1 MKTLIAFISLFLM
14 SFNLYSQS
22 DIEVMNVVATSYKD
36 TEQKN
41 WSVYEPTELR
51 LIWNTSTGVIEIN
64 SRTYQRFTYKSLD
77 VEEYSTFTRLKG
89 YAKDG
94 VNRTVIITFY
104 NMLDTGE
111 RVFIVE
117 YNDVTL
123 RYLIH

>member
-22 DIEVMNVVATSYKD
+22 DIEVMNVVATSYKNTGYD
-36 TEQKN
+36 N

-51 LIWNTSTGVIEIN
+51 LIWNTSKGVIEIN

-77 VEEYSTFTRLKG
+77 VEEYTTFTRLKG
-89 YAKDG
+89 RAKDG
-94 VNRTVIITFY
+94 LNRNVTITFY

-111 RVFIVE
+111 RIFILE
-117 YNDVTL
+117 YSDVTL

>member
-77 VEEYSTFTRLKG
+77 VEEYVTFTRLKG
-89 YAKDG
+89 RAKDG
-94 VNRTVIITFY
+94 LNRNVTITFY

-111 RVFIVE
+111 RIFIPE
-117 YNDVTL
+117 YSDVTL

>member
-22 DIEVMNVVATSYKD
+22 DIEVMNVVATSYKN

-77 VEEYSTFTRLKG
+77 VEEYVTFTRLKG
-89 YAKDG
+89 RAKDG
-94 VNRTVIITFY
+94 LNRNVTITFY

-111 RVFIVE
+111 RIFIIE
-117 YNDVTL
+117 YSDVTL

>member
-36 TEQKN
+36 TGYDN

-51 LIWNTSTGVIEIN
+51 LIWNTSKGVIEIN

-77 VEEYSTFTRLKG
+77 VEEYVTFTRLKG
-89 YAKDG
+89 RAKDG
-94 VNRTVIITFY
+94 LNRNVTITFY

-111 RVFIVE
+111 RIFILE
-117 YNDVTL
+117 YSDVTL

>member
-36 TEQKN
+36 TGYDN

-51 LIWNTSTGVIEIN
+51 LIWNTSKGVIEIN

-94 VNRTVIITFY
+94 INRTVIITFY

>member
-36 TEQKN
+36 TGQKN

-51 LIWNTSTGVIEIN
+51 LIWNTCKGVIEIN

-77 VEEYSTFTRLKG
+77 VEEYVTFTRLKG
-89 YAKDG
+89 RAKDG
-94 VNRTVIITFY
+94 LNRNVTITFY

-111 RVFIVE
+111 RIFIIE
-117 YNDVTL
+117 YSDVTL

>member
-1 MKTLIAFISLFLM
+1 MKTLITFISLFLM

-22 DIEVMNVVATSYKD
+22 DIEVMNVVATSYKNTGYD
-36 TEQKN
+36 N

-51 LIWNTSTGVIEIN
+51 LIWNTSKGVIEIN

-77 VEEYSTFTRLKG
+77 VEEYVTFTRLKG
-89 YAKDG
+89 RAKDG
-94 VNRTVIITFY
+94 LNRNVIITFY

-111 RVFIVE
+111 RIFLVE

>member
-51 LIWNTSTGVIEIN
+51 LIWNTSKGVIEIN

-77 VEEYSTFTRLKG
+77 VEEYVTFTRLKG
-89 YAKDG
+89 RAKDG
-94 VNRTVIITFY
+94 LNRNVIITFY

-111 RVFIVE
+111 RIFILE
-117 YNDVTL
+117 YSDVTL

>member
-36 TEQKN
+36 TGYDN

-51 LIWNTSTGVIEIN
+51 LIWNTSKGVIEIN

-77 VEEYSTFTRLKG
+77 VEEYVTFTRLKG
-89 YAKDG
+89 RAKDG
-94 VNRTVIITFY
+94 LNRNVIITFY

-111 RVFIVE
+111 RIFILE
-117 YNDVTL
+117 YSDVTL

>member
-36 TEQKN
+36 TGYDN

-51 LIWNTSTGVIEIN
+51 LIWNTSKGVIEIN

-89 YAKDG
+89 RAKDG
-94 VNRTVIITFY
+94 LNRNVIITFY

-111 RVFIVE
+111 RIFLVE

>member
-22 DIEVMNVVATSYKD
+22 DIEVMNVVATSYKNTGYD
-36 TEQKN
+36 N

-51 LIWNTSTGVIEIN
+51 LIWNTSKGVIEIN

-77 VEEYSTFTRLKG
+77 VEEYVTFTRLKG
-89 YAKDG
+89 RAKDG
-94 VNRTVIITFY
+94 LNRNVTITFY

-111 RVFIVE
+111 RIFILE
-117 YNDVTL
+117 YSDVTL

>member
-22 DIEVMNVVATSYKD
+22 DIEVMNVVATSYKNTGYD
-36 TEQKN
+36 N

-51 LIWNTSTGVIEIN
+51 LIWNTSKGVIEIN

-77 VEEYSTFTRLKG
+77 VEEYVTFTRLKG
-89 YAKDG
+89 RAKDG
-94 VNRTVIITFY
+94 LNRNVIITFY

-111 RVFIVE
+111 RIFIIE
-117 YNDVTL
+117 YSDVTL

>member
-77 VEEYSTFTRLKG
+77 VEEYVTFTRLKG
-89 YAKDG
+89 RAKDG
-94 VNRTVIITFY
+94 LNRNVIITFY

-111 RVFIVE
+111 RIFILE
-117 YNDVTL
+117 YSDVTL

>member
-36 TEQKN
+36 TGYDN

-51 LIWNTSTGVIEIN
+51 LIWNTSKGVIEIN

-89 YAKDG
+89 RAKDG
-94 VNRTVIITFY
+94 LNRNVIITFY

-111 RVFIVE
+111 RIFIIE
-117 YNDVTL
+117 YSDVTL

>member
-36 TEQKN
+36 TGYDN

-51 LIWNTSTGVIEIN
+51 LIWNTSKGVIEIN

-89 YAKDG
+89 RAKDG
-94 VNRTVIITFY
+94 LNRNVIITFY

-111 RVFIVE
+111 RIFILE
-117 YNDVTL
+117 YSDVTL

>member
-51 LIWNTSTGVIEIN
+51 LIWNTSKGVIEIN

-89 YAKDG
+89 RAKDG
-94 VNRTVIITFY
+94 LNRNVIITFY

-111 RVFIVE
+111 RIFLVE

>member
-1 MKTLIAFISLFLM
+1 MKKLIAIISSFLL
-14 SFNLYSQS
+14 SFNLYAQS
-22 DIEVMNVVATSYKD
+22 DIEVMKIVATSYKATGTD
-36 TEQKN
+36 D

-51 LIWNTSTGVIEIN
+51 LIWNTTTGVIEIN

-77 VEEYSTFTRLKG
+77 VEEYATFKRLTG

-94 VNRTVIITFY
+94 INRNVIITFY
-104 NMLDTGE
+104 NLLNTGE
-111 RVFIVE
+111 RVFLVE

>member
-1 MKTLIAFISLFLM
+1 MKTLIVFISLFLM

-22 DIEVMNVVATSYKD
+22 DIEVMNVVATSYKNTGYD
-36 TEQKN
+36 N

-51 LIWNTSTGVIEIN
+51 LIWNTSKGVIEIN

-77 VEEYSTFTRLKG
+77 VEEYVTFTRLKG
-89 YAKDG
+89 RAKDG
-94 VNRTVIITFY
+94 LNRNVIITFY

-111 RVFIVE
+111 RIFIIE

>member
-1 MKTLIAFISLFLM
+1 MKTLIVFISLFLM

-22 DIEVMNVVATSYKD
+22 DIEVMNVVATSYKETGYD
-36 TEQKN
+36 N

-51 LIWNTSTGVIEIN
+51 LIWNTSKGVIEIN

-77 VEEYSTFTRLKG
+77 VEEYVTFTRLKG
-89 YAKDG
+89 RAKDG
-94 VNRTVIITFY
+94 LNRNVIITFY

-111 RVFIVE
+111 RIFLVE

>member
-22 DIEVMNVVATSYKD
+22 DIEVMNVVATSYKETGYD
-36 TEQKN
+36 N

-51 LIWNTSTGVIEIN
+51 LIWNTSKGVIEIN

-77 VEEYSTFTRLKG
+77 VEEYVTFTRLKG
-89 YAKDG
+89 RAKDG
-94 VNRTVIITFY
+94 LNRNVIITFY

-111 RVFIVE
+111 RIFLVE

>member
-94 VNRTVIITFY
+94 INRTVIITFY

-111 RVFIVE
+111 RIFIVE

>member
-22 DIEVMNVVATSYKD
+22 DIEVMNVVATSYKNTGYD
-36 TEQKN
+36 N

-51 LIWNTSTGVIEIN
+51 LIWNTSKGVIEIN

-77 VEEYSTFTRLKG
+77 VEEYVTFTRLKG
-89 YAKDG
+89 RAKDG
-94 VNRTVIITFY
+94 LNRNVTITFY
-104 NMLDTGE
+104 NMLETGE
-111 RVFIVE
+111 RIFILE
-117 YNDVTL
+117 YSDVTL

>member
-22 DIEVMNVVATSYKD
+22 DIEVMDVVATSYKNTGYD
-36 TEQKN
+36 N

-51 LIWNTSTGVIEIN
+51 LIWNTSKGVIEIN

-77 VEEYSTFTRLKG
+77 VEEYVTFTRLKG
-89 YAKDG
+89 RAKDG
-94 VNRTVIITFY
+94 LNRNVIITFY

-111 RVFIVE
+111 RIFILE
-117 YNDVTL
+117 YSDVTL

>member
-22 DIEVMNVVATSYKD
+22 DIEVMNVVSTSYKD

-77 VEEYSTFTRLKG
+77 VEEYSTFNRLKG

-94 VNRTVIITFY
+94 LNRTVIITFY

>member
-22 DIEVMNVVATSYKD
+22 DIEVMNVVATSYKETGYD
-36 TEQKN
+36 D

-51 LIWNTSTGVIEIN
+51 LIWNTSKGVIEIN

-77 VEEYSTFTRLKG
+77 VEEYVTFTRLKG
-89 YAKDG
+89 RAKDG
-94 VNRTVIITFY
+94 LNRNVTITFY

-111 RVFIVE
+111 RIFIIE
-117 YNDVTL
+117 YSDVTL